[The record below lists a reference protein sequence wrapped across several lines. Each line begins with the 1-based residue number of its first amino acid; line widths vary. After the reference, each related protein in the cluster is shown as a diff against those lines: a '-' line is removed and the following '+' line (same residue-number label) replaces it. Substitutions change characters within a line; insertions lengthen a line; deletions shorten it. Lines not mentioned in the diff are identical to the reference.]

1 MEMTN
6 KTLLDL
12 IERANLIQNDEK
24 LNWEDKYLLIFSDHI
39 STKIY
44 DKLKENC
51 IKFEYYD
58 PNSDYEDDVRAYV
71 TALNDNKDRFEAIL
85 AHLC

>member
-1 MEMTN
+1 MTN

-24 LNWEDKYLLIFSDHI
+24 LNWEDKYLLIFNDHI

-71 TALNDNKDRFEAIL
+71 TALNDNKDRFDAIL